1 MLNQLLT
8 VDDYKQAFTAIRSQM
23 TDGHK
28 LMLKAHYNAPAQT
41 ITATGLAQAAG
52 YENYNGAN
60 LQYARIG
67 ELLANH
73 LGYLPPEREDNGK
86 PFWSGV
92 LASGYWKNLEGS
104 KNNSQREWQWQ
115 LHPQVAQALEELA
128 WV

>member
-28 LMLKAHYNAPAQT
+28 LMLQAHYHAPAQT

-67 ELLANH
+67 ELISNH
-73 LGYLPPEREDNGK
+73 LNYLPPEREDNGK
-86 PFWSGV
+86 PFWSWM
-92 LASGYWKNLEGS
+92 LASGYWKTLEDD
-104 KNNSQREWQWQ
+104 KNQTQREWQWQ
-115 LHPQVAQALEELA
+115 LRPQVAQALKELA

>member
-1 MLNQLLT
+1 MSNQLLT

-28 LMLKAHYNAPAQT
+28 LMLKAQYHAPAQT
-41 ITATGLAQAAG
+41 ITATELAQAAG

-115 LHPQVAQALEELA
+115 LRPQVAQALEDLD